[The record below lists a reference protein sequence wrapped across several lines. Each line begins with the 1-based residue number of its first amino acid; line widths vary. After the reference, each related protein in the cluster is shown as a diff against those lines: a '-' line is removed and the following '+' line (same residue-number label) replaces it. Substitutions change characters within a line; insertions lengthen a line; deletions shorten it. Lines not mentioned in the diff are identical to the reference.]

1 MLERTI
7 LLLLDG
13 KGCLIREKL
22 LSIGTIDAALVSPRE
37 IFLQALRVGAVS
49 FLLLHNHPSGDPAP
63 SREDCLFT
71 ERVREAGSLMGVP
84 LLDHIIIGDNSYVSL
99 RERGI
104 FET

>member
-37 IFLQALRVGAVS
+37 IFLQALRVGLSAS
-49 FLLLHNHPSGDPAP
+49 SYCTTIPAGTLLRAP
-63 SREDCLFT
+63 RTKNLQSALPCL
-71 ERVREAGSLMGVP
+71 AG
-84 LLDHIIIGDNSYVSL
+84 
-99 RERGI
+99 
-104 FET
+104 

>member
-63 SREDCLFT
+63 SREDCLFP
-71 ERVREAGSLMGVP
+71 AGT
-84 LLDHIIIGDNSYVSL
+84 LLRAPRTKNLQSALPCLAG
-99 RERGI
+99 
-104 FET
+104 